1 MTFFDFL
8 SNSRFLPLPSM
19 NKLLLAG
26 LLTVAHGL
34 PAAAQQAPAKV
45 KTKTKNAAAPT
56 TPTTPDWSRTYA
68 ATIVPEELRQRLT
81 VVASDA
87 FQGREVGQPG
97 QKLAAD
103 YLVKQF
109 TEIGLQGPVTG
120 GDNPYLQHFQLTK
133 GNYAEGGYLKINGQR
148 YEWLSDFF
156 SYGPMASPF
165 QQETVSQP
173 VFVGFGVEQGTYSD
187 YAGLDVKGKD
197 VVALMGEPQDDR
209 GRKLLKPL
217 GRKADYWDS
226 GLRKA
231 ALAKAHGARSIFL
244 VTFAPTAAFRKEAE
258 QFSGP
263 LHDPAFSLPDPGPE
277 IIDTVAEN
285 IPPGIGVYLT
295 SQDMGLALTGTT
307 MNGLISY
314 VRAVGDAGQPMRPQF
329 QSPTATIFLPQKN
342 EQLTTENVLGYLEG
356 SDKKDE
362 VLVISAHYDHLGV
375 KHDTIYNGA
384 DDDGSGTVAVLQ
396 IAQAFAKAKRE
407 GHGPRRSIL
416 FVLMTAEEEGLFGS
430 EYYTAH
436 PVIPLNQTIADLN
449 IDMVGRTDRK
459 HSPKKHFVDIVGSD
473 KLSSELHAINEAANR
488 DYTKLEL
495 DYRFNIPGEPEHIYY
510 RSDHYNFARRKIPV
524 IFYTTGEHADYHKA
538 TDDVEKIEF
547 DKLAERAQ
555 LVFHTAWTLANREG
569 RIVVDSNK
577 P

>member
-1 MTFFDFL
+1 MKKIVL
-8 SNSRFLPLPSM
+8 CG
-19 NKLLLAG
+19 LLA
-26 LLTVAHGL
+26 LASGL
-34 PAAAQQAPAKV
+34 PTLAQQAPTKLKI
-45 KTKTKNAAAPT
+45 KTKGAPAA
-56 TPTTPDWSRTYA
+56 PDWSRTYA
-68 ATIVPEELRQRLT
+68 ALIRPEALRQHLT

-87 FQGREVGQPG
+87 FQGREAGQPG
-97 QKLAAD
+97 QKLAAE

-109 TEIGLQGPVTG
+109 AALGLQGPVTG
-120 GDNPYLQHFQLTK
+120 GDNPYLQHFQLTR
-133 GNYAEGGYLKINGQR
+133 GSYAEGGYLKVNGQR
-148 YEWLSDFF
+148 YDWLSNFF
-156 SYGPMASPF
+156 SYGPLPSPF
-165 QQETVSQP
+165 RTETVSQP
-173 VFVGFGVEQGTYSD
+173 VFVGFGVEQGAYSD

-197 VVALMGEPQDDR
+197 VVALMGEPQDER
-209 GRKLLKPL
+209 GRKLLRAN
-217 GRKADYWDS
+217 GRKPDYWDS

-244 VTFAPTAAFRKEAE
+244 MTFAPTAAFQKEAV
-258 QFSGP
+258 QFAAS
-263 LHDPAFSLPDPGPE
+263 LRDPAFSLPDPGPE
-277 IIDTVAEN
+277 IVDTVAEN

-295 SQDMGLALTGTT
+295 SQDLGLQLAGTT
-307 MNGLISY
+307 LNGLVDY
-314 VRAVGDAGQPMRPQF
+314 FRAVGQAGRPVPAGFQP
-329 QSPTATIFLPQKN
+329 PTASIYLPQPQ

-362 VLVISAHYDHLGV
+362 VLVVSAHYDHLGV

-384 DDDGSGTVAVLQ
+384 DDDGSGTVAVLE
-396 IAQAFAKAKRE
+396 IAQAFAQAKKE

-416 FVLMTAEEEGLFGS
+416 FVAMTAEEEGLFGS

-436 PVIPLNQTIADLN
+436 PVVPLANTIADLN

-459 HSPKKHFVDIVGSD
+459 HSPKKHFVCIVGSD
-473 KLSSELHAINEAANR
+473 KLSSDLHRINEAANR
-488 DYTKLEL
+488 DYTKLDL
-495 DYRFNIPGEPEHIYY
+495 DYRFNIPNEPEHIYY

-524 IFYTTGEHADYHKA
+524 IFYTTGEHADYHRA

-555 LVFHTAWTLANREG
+555 LVFHTAWELANREA

>member
-1 MTFFDFL
+1 ML
-8 SNSRFLPLPSM
+8 KMYALAA
-19 NKLLLAG
+19 LLLAS
-26 LLTVAHGL
+26 AL
-34 PAAAQQAPAKV
+34 PAAAQTAPTKIKV
-45 KTKTKNAAAPT
+45 KTKGAPATPAAP
-56 TPTTPDWSRTYA
+56 DISQTYA
-68 ATIVPEELRQRLT
+68 ALIQPADLRTHLT

-87 FQGREVGQPG
+87 FQGREAGQPG

-103 YLVKQF
+103 YLQKQF
-109 TEIGLQGPVTG
+109 AELGLQGPVAG
-120 GDNPYLQHFQLTK
+120 SDNPYLQHFQLTHSL
-133 GNYAEGGYLKINGQR
+133 YAPGGYLKVGAQR
-148 YEWLSDFF
+148 YEYLSDWF
-156 SYGPMASPF
+156 SYGPMPSPF
-165 QQETVSQP
+165 LTETTSQP
-173 VFVGFGVEQGTYSD
+173 VFAGFGVEQGAYSD
-187 YAGLDVKGKD
+187 YAGLDVNGKD
-197 VVALMGEPQDDR
+197 VVVIMGEPQDER

-217 GRKADYWDS
+217 GRKDDYWDS

-244 VTFAPTAAFRKEAE
+244 MTFAPSLTFQKQTSELGESLREA
-258 QFSGP
+258 
-263 LHDPAFSLPDPGPE
+263 AFSLPDPGPE

-285 IPPGIGVYLT
+285 IPPGIGVYFT
-295 SQDMGLALTGTT
+295 SQELGLAMAGTSI
-307 MNGLISY
+307 NGLLDY
-314 VRAVGDAGQPMRPQF
+314 VRALGRAGRPVPAGFQPPV
-329 QSPTATIFLPQKN
+329 ATIYLPQN
-342 EQLTTENVLGYLEG
+342 QQPLTTENVLGFLEG

-362 VLVISAHYDHLGV
+362 VLVVSAHYDHLGV
-375 KHDTIYNGA
+375 KHDTVYNGA
-384 DDDGSGTVAVLQ
+384 DDDGSGTVAVMALAKAF
-396 IAQAFAKAKRE
+396 AQAKKD

-436 PVIPLNQTIADLN
+436 PVFPLANTIADLN

-459 HSPKKHFVDIVGSD
+459 HSAKRHFVCIVGSD

-488 DYTKLEL
+488 DYTHLEL
-495 DYRFNIPGEPEHIYY
+495 DYHFNIPGEPEHIYY

-524 IFYTTGEHADYHKA
+524 IFYTTGEHVDYHKV

-555 LVFHTAWTLANREG
+555 LVFHTAWALANREQ

>member
-1 MTFFDFL
+1 MKNMVL
-8 SNSRFLPLPSM
+8 CG
-19 NKLLLAG
+19 LLALANG
-26 LLTVAHGL
+26 LT
-34 PAAAQQAPAKV
+34 AAAQQAPAKAKPKAKSAV
-45 KTKTKNAAAPT
+45 TISKSAAPN
-56 TPTTPDWSRTYA
+56 WSRTYA
-68 ATIVPEELRQRLT
+68 TGIRPEELRQHLT

-87 FQGREVGQPG
+87 FQGREAGQPG
-97 QKLAAD
+97 QKLAAE

-109 TEIGLQGPVTG
+109 AELGLQGPVTG
-120 GDNPYLQHFQLTK
+120 SDNPYLQHFQLTR
-133 GNYAEGGYLKINGQR
+133 GNYEGGGYLKVNGQR

-156 SYGPMASPF
+156 SYGPMPSPF
-165 QQETVSQP
+165 RAETVTQP
-173 VFVGFGVEQGTYSD
+173 IFVGFGVEQGPYSD

-197 VVALMGEPQDDR
+197 VVAIMGAPQDER
-209 GRKLLKPL
+209 GRNLLKPY

-231 ALAKAHGARSIFL
+231 ALAKAKGARSIFL
-244 VTFAPTAAFRKEAE
+244 MTFAPTAEFQKQAV
-258 QFSGP
+258 QFADP
-263 LHDPAFSLPDPGPE
+263 LHEPAFSLPDPGPE
-277 IIDTVAEN
+277 IIDTVREDL
-285 IPPGIGVYLT
+285 PPGIGVYLT
-295 SQDMGLALTGTT
+295 SQELGLQLAGTT
-307 MNGLISY
+307 LPGLMEY
-314 VRAVGDAGQPMRPQF
+314 VRTLGQAGGPVKAGFQPPAV
-329 QSPTATIFLPQKN
+329 TIHLPQAQ
-342 EQLTTENVLGYLEG
+342 EQLTTENVLGFLEG
-356 SDKKDE
+356 SDKKEE

-384 DDDGSGTVAVLQ
+384 DDDGSGTVAVL
-396 IAQAFAKAKRE
+396 ALAKAFSQAKKD

-416 FVLMTAEEEGLFGS
+416 FATMTAEEEGLFGS

-436 PVIPLNQTIADLN
+436 PVFPLANTIADLN

-459 HSPKKHFVDIVGSD
+459 HSPKKRFVCVVGSD
-473 KLSSELHAINEAANR
+473 KLSSELHRINEAANR

-495 DYRFNIPGEPEHIYY
+495 DYHFNIPNEPEHIYY

-555 LVFHTAWTLANREG
+555 LVFHTAWELVNREG

>member
-1 MTFFDFL
+1 MLKTYAL
-8 SNSRFLPLPSM
+8 AT
-19 NKLLLAG
+19 LLLAG
-26 LLTVAHGL
+26 AL
-34 PAAAQQAPAKV
+34 PAAAQTAPTKIKV
-45 KTKTKNAAAPT
+45 KTKGAPAAPAA
-56 TPTTPDWSRTYA
+56 PDLSQTYA
-68 ATIVPEELRQRLT
+68 ALIQPADLRTHLT

-87 FQGREVGQPG
+87 FQGREAGQPG

-103 YLVKQF
+103 YLQKQF
-109 TEIGLQGPVTG
+109 AEIGLQGPVAG
-120 GDNPYLQHFQLTK
+120 SDNPYLQHFHLAHST
-133 GNYAEGGYLKINGQR
+133 YAPGGYLKIGAQR
-148 YEWLSDFF
+148 YDYLSDWF
-156 SYGPMASPF
+156 SYGPMPSPF
-165 QQETVSQP
+165 LAETASQP
-173 VFVGFGVEQGTYSD
+173 VFAGFGVEQGAYSD

-197 VVALMGEPQDDR
+197 VVVIMGEPQDER

-217 GRKADYWDS
+217 GRKDDYWDS

-244 VTFAPTAAFRKEAE
+244 MTFAPAAAFQKQTGELGESLRE
-258 QFSGP
+258 
-263 LHDPAFSLPDPGPE
+263 PAFSLPDPGPE

-285 IPPGIGVYLT
+285 IPPGIGVYFT
-295 SQDMGLALTGTT
+295 SQDLGLAMAGTT
-307 MNGLISY
+307 MNGLIDY
-314 VRAVGDAGQPMRPQF
+314 VRALGRTGRPVPAGFQP
-329 QSPTATIFLPQKN
+329 PTATIYLPQN
-342 EQLTTENVLGYLEG
+342 QQPLTTENVLGFLEG

-362 VLVISAHYDHLGV
+362 VLVVSAHYDHLGV

-384 DDDGSGTVAVLQ
+384 DDDGSGTVAVLALAKAF
-396 IAQAFAKAKRE
+396 AQAKKD

-436 PVIPLNQTIADLN
+436 PVLPLASTIADLN

-459 HSPKKHFVDIVGSD
+459 HSAKRHFVCIVGSD

-488 DYTKLEL
+488 DYTHLEL
-495 DYRFNIPGEPEHIYY
+495 DYHFNIPGEPEHIYY

-555 LVFHTAWTLANREG
+555 LVFHTAWALANREQ

>member
-1 MTFFDFL
+1 MLKTYAL
-8 SNSRFLPLPSM
+8 AA
-19 NKLLLAG
+19 LLLAG
-26 LLTVAHGL
+26 AL
-34 PAAAQQAPAKV
+34 PAAAQTAPTKIKV
-45 KTKTKNAAAPT
+45 KTKGAPATPAAP
-56 TPTTPDWSRTYA
+56 DLSQTYA
-68 ATIVPEELRQRLT
+68 ALIQPADLRAHLM

-87 FQGREVGQPG
+87 MQGREAGQPG
-97 QKLAAD
+97 QKLAAE
-103 YLVKQF
+103 YLQKQF
-109 TEIGLQGPVTG
+109 AELGLQGPVAG
-120 GDNPYLQHFQLTK
+120 SDNPYLQHFQLTHSL
-133 GNYAEGGYLKINGQR
+133 YAPGGFLKIGAQR
-148 YEWLSDFF
+148 YDYLSEWF
-156 SYGPMASPF
+156 SYGPMPTPF
-165 QQETVSQP
+165 PTETVSQP
-173 VFVGFGVEQGTYSD
+173 VFAGFGVEQGAYSD

-197 VVALMGEPQDDR
+197 VVVLMGEPQDER

-244 VTFAPTAAFRKEAE
+244 MTFAPATVFQKQTSELGESLRE
-258 QFSGP
+258 
-263 LHDPAFSLPDPGPE
+263 PAFSLPDPGPE

-285 IPPGIGVYLT
+285 IPPGIGVYFT
-295 SQDMGLALTGTT
+295 SQDLGLALAGTS
-307 MNGLISY
+307 MNGLIDY
-314 VRAVGDAGQPMRPQF
+314 VRALGRAGRPVPAGFQPPM
-329 QSPTATIFLPQKN
+329 ATIYLPQN
-342 EQLTTENVLGYLEG
+342 QQPLTTENVLGFLEG

-362 VLVISAHYDHLGV
+362 VLVVSAHYDHLGV

-384 DDDGSGTVAVLQ
+384 DDDGSGTVAVLALAKAF
-396 IAQAFAKAKRE
+396 AQAKKD

-436 PVIPLNQTIADLN
+436 PVFPLASTIADLN

-459 HSPKKHFVDIVGSD
+459 HSPKRHFVCIVGSD

-488 DYTKLEL
+488 DYTHLEL
-495 DYRFNIPGEPEHIYY
+495 DYHFNIPGEPEHIYY

-555 LVFHTAWTLANREG
+555 LVFHTAWALANREL

>member
-1 MTFFDFL
+1 MLKTYAL
-8 SNSRFLPLPSM
+8 AA
-19 NKLLLAG
+19 LLLAG
-26 LLTVAHGL
+26 AL
-34 PAAAQQAPAKV
+34 PAAAQSAPTKIKV
-45 KTKTKNAAAPT
+45 KTKGASPTPAAP
-56 TPTTPDWSRTYA
+56 DLSQTYA
-68 ATIVPEELRQRLT
+68 ALIQPADLRAHLT

-87 FQGREVGQPG
+87 MQGREVGQPG
-97 QKLAAD
+97 QKLAAE
-103 YLVKQF
+103 YLQKQF
-109 TEIGLQGPVTG
+109 AEIGLQGPVTG
-120 GDNPYLQHFQLTK
+120 SDNPYLQHFQLTHSL
-133 GNYAEGGYLKINGQR
+133 YAPGGFIKVGVQR
-148 YEWLSDFF
+148 YDYLSDWF
-156 SYGPMASPF
+156 SYGPMPSPF
-165 QQETVSQP
+165 LNETVSQP
-173 VFVGFGVEQGTYSD
+173 VFAGFGVEQGAYSD

-197 VVALMGEPQDDR
+197 VVVIMGEPEDER

-244 VTFAPTAAFRKEAE
+244 MTFAPATVFQKQTSELGESLRE
-258 QFSGP
+258 
-263 LHDPAFSLPDPGPE
+263 PAFSLPDPGPE

-285 IPPGIGVYLT
+285 IPPGIGVYFT
-295 SQDMGLALTGTT
+295 SQDLGLALAGTT
-307 MNGLISY
+307 MNGLIDY
-314 VRAVGDAGQPMRPQF
+314 VRALGRAGRPVPAGFQP
-329 QSPTATIFLPQKN
+329 PTATIYLPQT
-342 EQLTTENVLGYLEG
+342 QSPLTTENVLGFLEG

-362 VLVISAHYDHLGV
+362 VLVVSAHYDHLGV

-384 DDDGSGTVAVLQ
+384 DDDGSGTVAVLALAKAF
-396 IAQAFAKAKRE
+396 AQAKKD

-436 PVIPLNQTIADLN
+436 SVIPLANTIADLN

-459 HSPKKHFVDIVGSD
+459 HSPKRHFVCIVGSD

-488 DYTKLEL
+488 DYTHLEL
-495 DYRFNIPGEPEHIYY
+495 DYHFNIPGEPEHIYY
-510 RSDHYNFARRKIPV
+510 RSDHYNFARRKVPV
-524 IFYTTGEHADYHKA
+524 IFYTTGEHVDYHKA

-555 LVFHTAWTLANREG
+555 LVFHTAWTLANREQ

>member
-1 MTFFDFL
+1 MLKPFVL
-8 SNSRFLPLPSM
+8 AA
-19 NKLLLAG
+19 LLLAG
-26 LLTVAHGL
+26 TL
-34 PAAAQQAPAKV
+34 PVAAQNAPTKIKLKTKGPAPAP
-45 KTKTKNAAAPT
+45 TAP
-56 TPTTPDWSRTYA
+56 DLSQTYA
-68 ATIVPEELRQRLT
+68 ALIQPADLRMHLT

-87 FQGREVGQPG
+87 FQGREAGQPG

-109 TEIGLQGPVTG
+109 TEIGLQGPVSES
-120 GDNPYLQHFQLTK
+120 DNPYLQHFQLAHST
-133 GNYAEGGYLKINGQR
+133 YAPGGYLQVNGQR
-148 YEWLSDFF
+148 YDYLKDWF
-156 SYGPMASPF
+156 SYGPMPSPF
-165 QQETVSQP
+165 LTKTTSQL
-173 VFVGFGVEQGTYSD
+173 VFAGFGVEQGAYSD
-187 YAGLDVKGKD
+187 YAGLDVKGRD
-197 VVALMGEPQDDR
+197 VVVIMGEPQDER
-209 GRKLLKPL
+209 GHKLLLPL
-217 GRKADYWDS
+217 GRKPDYWDS

-244 VTFAPTAAFRKEAE
+244 MTFAPAAAFRKQTAQLGESLRE
-258 QFSGP
+258 
-263 LHDPAFSLPDPGPE
+263 PAFSLPDPGPE

-285 IPPGIGVYLT
+285 IPPGIGVYFT
-295 SQDMGLALTGTT
+295 SQDLGLALAGTT
-307 MNGLISY
+307 LNGLVDY
-314 VRAVGDAGQPMRPQF
+314 VRALGRAGRPVPTGF
-329 QSPTATIFLPQKN
+329 QTPTAAIYLPQN
-342 EQLTTENVLGYLEG
+342 QQPLTTENVLGFLEG

-384 DDDGSGTVAVLQ
+384 DDDGSGTVAVLALAKAF
-396 IAQAFAKAKRE
+396 AQAKKD

-416 FVLMTAEEEGLFGS
+416 FILMTAEEEGLFGS

-436 PVIPLNQTIADLN
+436 PVLPLAKTIADLN

-459 HSPKKHFVDIVGSD
+459 HSPKKHFVCLVGSD
-473 KLSSELHAINEAANR
+473 KLSSELHTINEAANR
-488 DYTKLEL
+488 DYTHLDL
-495 DYRFNIPGEPEHIYY
+495 DYHFNVPGEPEHIYY

-524 IFYTTGEHADYHKA
+524 IFYTTGEHADYHRA

-555 LVFHTAWTLANREG
+555 LVFHTAWVLANREG

>member
-1 MTFFDFL
+1 MLKPFVL
-8 SNSRFLPLPSM
+8 AA
-19 NKLLLAG
+19 LLLAG
-26 LLTVAHGL
+26 TL
-34 PAAAQQAPAKV
+34 PVAAQNAPTKIKLKTKGPAPAP
-45 KTKTKNAAAPT
+45 TAP
-56 TPTTPDWSRTYA
+56 DLSQTYA
-68 ATIVPEELRQRLT
+68 AFIQPADLRAHLT

-87 FQGREVGQPG
+87 FQGREAGQPG

-109 TEIGLQGPVTG
+109 AEIGLQGPVSES
-120 GDNPYLQHFQLTK
+120 DNPYLQHFQLAHST
-133 GNYAEGGYLKINGQR
+133 YAPGGYLQVNGQR
-148 YEWLSDFF
+148 YDYLKDWF
-156 SYGPMASPF
+156 SYGPIPSPF
-165 QQETVSQP
+165 LTKTTSQL
-173 VFVGFGVEQGTYSD
+173 VFAGFGVEQGAYSD
-187 YAGLDVKGKD
+187 YADLDVKGRD
-197 VVALMGEPQDDR
+197 VVVIMGEPQDER

-244 VTFAPTAAFRKEAE
+244 MTFAPAAAFQKQTAE
-258 QFSGP
+258 LGES
-263 LHDPAFSLPDPGPE
+263 LREPAFSLPDPGPE

-285 IPPGIGVYLT
+285 IPPGIGVYFT
-295 SQDMGLALTGTT
+295 SQDLGLALAGTT
-307 MNGLISY
+307 LNGLVDY
-314 VRAVGDAGQPMRPQF
+314 VRALGRAGRPVPTGF
-329 QSPTATIFLPQKN
+329 QAPTAAMYLPQT
-342 EQLTTENVLGYLEG
+342 QQPLTTENVLGFLEG

-384 DDDGSGTVAVLQ
+384 DDDGSGTVAVLALAKAF
-396 IAQAFAKAKRE
+396 AQAKKD

-416 FVLMTAEEEGLFGS
+416 FILMTAEEEGLFGS

-436 PVIPLNQTIADLN
+436 PVLPLAKTIADLN

-459 HSPKKHFVDIVGSD
+459 HSAKRHFVCLVGSD
-473 KLSSELHAINEAANR
+473 KLSSELHAISEAANR
-488 DYTKLEL
+488 DYTHLEL
-495 DYRFNIPGEPEHIYY
+495 DYHFNVPYEPEHIYY

-547 DKLAERAQ
+547 GKLAERAQ
-555 LVFHTAWTLANREG
+555 LVFHTAWVLANREG
-569 RIVVDSNK
+569 RIIVDSNK

>member
-1 MTFFDFL
+1 MKTLVFCG
-8 SNSRFLPLPSM
+8 
-19 NKLLLAG
+19 LLA
-26 LLTVAHGL
+26 LATCSAS
-34 PAAAQQAPAKV
+34 AQQAPTKV
-45 KTKTKNAAAPT
+45 KIKTKAAPAAQA
-56 TPTTPDWSRTYA
+56 TPVPAAPEWARTYA
-68 ATIVPEELRQRLT
+68 ATIRPEELRQHLT

-87 FQGREVGQPG
+87 FQGREAGQPG
-97 QKLAAD
+97 QKLAAE

-109 TEIGLQGPVTG
+109 AALGLQGPVTG
-120 GDNPYLQHFQLTK
+120 GDNPYLQHFPLVRGAT
-133 GNYAEGGYLKINGQR
+133 APGGYVQVNGRR
-148 YEWLSDFF
+148 YEWLNDFF
-156 SYGPMASPF
+156 SYGPLPSPF
-165 QQETVSQP
+165 LTPTVAQP
-173 VFVGFGVEQGTYSD
+173 VFVGFGVEQGAYSD
-187 YAGLDVKGKD
+187 YAGLDVQGKD
-197 VVALMGEPQDDR
+197 VVALMGAPQDER
-209 GRKLLKPL
+209 GRALLRPL

-231 ALAKAHGARSIFL
+231 ALAKAHGARTIFL
-244 VTFAPTAAFRKEAE
+244 VTFASAAAFRKEGQ
-258 QFSGP
+258 QFASA
-263 LHDPAFSLPDPGPE
+263 LSEPAFSLPDPGPA
-277 IIDTVAEN
+277 IIDTVSES

-295 SQDMGLALTGTT
+295 SQELGFALAGATRADLMG
-307 MNGLISY
+307 Y
-314 VRAVGDAGQPMRPQF
+314 VRGLGQARGPVPAAF
-329 QSPTATIFLPQKN
+329 QPPTATFYLPQTQQ
-342 EQLTTENVLGYLEG
+342 QLTTENVLGFLEG

-396 IAQAFAKAKRE
+396 LAKAFVQAKKD

-416 FVLMTAEEEGLFGS
+416 FITMTAEEEGLFGS

-436 PVIPLNQTIADLN
+436 PVVPLAQTIADLN

-459 HSPKKHFVDIVGSD
+459 HGLKKHFVCVVGSD
-473 KLSSELHAINEAANR
+473 KLSSELHTINEAANR
-488 DYTKLEL
+488 DYTHLEL
-495 DYRFNIPGEPEHIYY
+495 DYHFNIPNEPEHIYY

-555 LVFHTAWTLANREG
+555 LVFYTAWELANREQ